1 MCCSLLLMEFFRI
14 LMPFF
19 EKLVLSKCW
28 WHFQVKQHLDYLPTL
43 VGNTHKRDL
52 HVSVSACILL
62 CSKTFSGAQAVECW
76 TQLFLWESQPL
87 MKFTKDSVSRIHSGQ
102 TLRQRR
108 NFSGA
113 IFRHW

>member
-28 WHFQVKQHLDYLPTL
+28 WHFQVKQHLDYLPAL

-62 CSKTFSGAQAVECW
+62 CSKT
-76 TQLFLWESQPL
+76 
-87 MKFTKDSVSRIHSGQ
+87 HSLEHRLLSAGYNCFIGN
-102 TLRQRR
+102 L
-108 NFSGA
+108 SL
-113 IFRHW
+113 